1 MSSVPRELR
10 TDLVEDGGGQSMRVE
25 TRVIMPLSGWGGASQ
40 NRIEFQLPMQ
50 GILDRSSYLKFKI
63 KTPNDNQRLPLWA
76 GALSMIETATLR
88 IGGVEIQTR
97 RGFGQLSTAKQFF
110 RTPADRNARQSKRIG
125 CFSGLMVDGTQTGAV
140 GGVLANKPG
149 HWGVDTG
156 QGWATATSADDRH
169 ITDGYRVTDVATTTP
184 EWIIDLAQLFPI
196 LFSNS
201 LPLGLLDQ
209 HINIVLELSEDLV
222 RGQRSVATGANVWA
236 AGTDLIEPSLHVDL
250 IFFDDQIGE
259 VTTMEK
265 LADEL
270 EKGERLV
277 FTDDVHVRY
286 NQVAGAAAAITEVKS
301 KISIGVDN
309 QVVRS
314 VFASATDI
322 IDYGTATTSGS
333 ILLGQYY
340 SAGSPL
346 ENSIQ
351 LTVNNNPVYPSPV
364 TRDSELWNEL
374 SQVMPTK
381 FKVNSAVYSHFG
393 QVDAA
398 GAVAPLLQRLTNKT
412 LWGAGHEQSR
422 EQGLGHYYGV
432 NLSKPGYQNVAGA
445 GTAIGRNPVL
455 LEIGDTRV
463 PTDYGA
469 KLIHVWVTCERL
481 MSIVGG
487 KIMVSGS

>member
-1 MSSVPRELR
+1 MSVPRELR
-10 TDLVEDGGGQSMRVE
+10 TDLTEDGGGQSMRVE
-25 TRVIMPLSGWGGASQ
+25 TRTVQPLSGWNGGSQ
-40 NRIEFQLPMQ
+40 GRIEWNLPRQ
-50 GILDRSSYLKFKI
+50 GILDRSSYIKFQVKGA
-63 KTPNDNQRLPLWA
+63 DVHQRLPLWA

-97 RGFGQLSTAKQFF
+97 RGFGHLSTAKQFY
-110 RTPADRNARQSKRIG
+110 RTPHDRNARQSKRVG
-125 CFSGLMVDGTQTGAV
+125 CFSGLMVDSTAAALV
-140 GGVLANKPG
+140 RPG

-156 QGWATATSADDRH
+156 QGWCSSTGVDSRR
-169 ITDGYRVTDVATTTP
+169 ISDGFALTNVEGTTP

-222 RGQRSVATGANVWA
+222 RGQRACPLQGQAWA
-236 AGTDLIEPSLHVDL
+236 AGTNVIEPSLHLDL
-250 IFFDDQIGE
+250 IFFDDPIGE

-277 FTDDVHVRY
+277 FTDDVYVRY
-286 NQVAGAAAAITEVKS
+286 NQIAGTPAATTEILN

-309 QVVRS
+309 QVMRS
-314 VFASATDI
+314 VLISTPNA
-322 IDYGTATTSGS
+322 IDYSAPATQGND
-333 ILLGQYY
+333 LLGQYF
-340 SAGSPL
+340 STGSHVQ
-346 ENSIQ
+346 NSLQ
-351 LTVNNNPVYPSPV
+351 MTVNNNPVYPSPV
-364 TRDSELWNEL
+364 TRDSELWSEL

-381 FKVNSAVYSHFG
+381 FKVNPAVYSFFG
-393 QVDAA
+393 QTDTVTPF
-398 GAVAPLLQRLTNKT
+398 AVNVRLNRLTDKT
-412 LWGAGHEQSR
+412 LLGHAQTTEI
-422 EQGLGHYYGV
+422 GTAHYYGI
-432 NLSKPGYQNVAGA
+432 NMSKPGYQNVVGA
-445 GTAIGRNPVL
+445 GTAVGRNPVT

-463 PTDYGA
+463 PSALVA

-487 KIMVSGS
+487 KVMVSGS